1 MYFHEYFN
9 VFHNW
14 TEIIFLAPELKAEP
28 QGKATIAITTQ
39 YEVQRI
45 TTSKNKLQLIVTN
58 PNRLTVYV
66 RRSLWFTVAPREF
79 WTFQS
84 IRCAPM
90 NSLRWATIPFAKV
103 QWTATNNNILGDF
116 CHESGFLA
124 VRQKVV
130 TVWPRLYKPGLI
142 WAMTMAQNS
151 LIQQWSNLLTGGELA
166 SDQLICYIR
175 DFSWRGLCK
184 WEKALHNNSEWS
196 LYSHLLYGQPPSG
209 WLYWI
214 IGMLKAFTTTH

>member
-84 IRCAPM
+84 IRSAPM
-90 NSLRWATIPFAKV
+90 NSLRWATIPFSKV
-103 QWTATNNNILGDF
+103 EWTATNNNILGDF

-151 LIQQWSNLLTGGELA
+151 LIQQRSSLLTGNLRQTSWCAISGNILGMGSANERRRFIITPP
-166 SDQLICYIR
+166 LIGWVHTQNDPCIAICFMGSLPQG
-175 DFSWRGLCK
+175 DFIES
-184 WEKALHNNSEWS
+184 
-196 LYSHLLYGQPPSG
+196 
-209 WLYWI
+209 
-214 IGMLKAFTTTH
+214 